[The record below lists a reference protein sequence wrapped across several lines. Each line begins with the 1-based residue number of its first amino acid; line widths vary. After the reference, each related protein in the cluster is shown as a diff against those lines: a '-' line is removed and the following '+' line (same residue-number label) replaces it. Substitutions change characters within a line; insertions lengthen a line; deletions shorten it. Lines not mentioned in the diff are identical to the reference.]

1 MAYYSI
7 HAYDADVW
15 IRAFRG
21 LNQVDASL
29 NSDPSYAVEVENVET
44 KNGVLQP
51 QAGIDV
57 MDGPVKEDCPRVE
70 TLAKFHR
77 RWYTGDGSHDW
88 YVCCAGGK
96 FYQKQAGNDEADWH
110 EIPLPQFTDEEQEAF
125 KSSVWSWVTY
135 EIAPEVGE
143 NTVDVLIMSNA
154 KDGMI
159 MIEPPDKPTTWGDI
173 KALTDNTW
181 GDLEDGYI
189 WGIPQDET
197 VHGVMSPKWTIDFV
211 DTRTDP
217 TDDEEPQKKF
227 AVIERW
233 NERLWGTGVPDEPDT
248 LYYSKAYAPEDWTT
262 DSEIPENS
270 AGEIRQPTWDGD
282 KFYALKRF
290 GDQLLAFKKN
300 RVWRIMGVSPDQFD
314 LHEQYGRGTEFFNTI
329 AVEGERCFM
338 ATRDALEVYDGMNT
352 TPYGKEQIEELWRKA
367 NVNAFDQM
375 CAVMFDR
382 RYYLAF
388 PTEGSTVNNAM
399 LVYNLEERTIL
410 YYPDL
415 YIEAFLPTDDILYA
429 TSSSLPGKILRLNYD
444 SWFTGKT
451 TGKPTKWMTPWMD
464 FGYKTIQKGGYE
476 IYFTPEVKGSPMTF
490 RFSIQTEKKIKT
502 KIVTVQTTTFK
513 AKQKRIR
520 FGGTGRRFRLII
532 ETGSAPADTA
542 WRLLGG
548 IQMVVE
554 TDPD

>member
-77 RWYTGDGSHDW
+77 RWYTGQGSHDW

-96 FYQKQAGNDEADWH
+96 FYQKQAGSAEPWAVITMPNGITSFE
-110 EIPLPQFTDEEQEAF
+110 
-125 KSSVWSWVTY
+125 SSLWSWVTY
-135 EIAPEVGE
+135 ETNVDPSE
-143 NTVDVLIMSNA
+143 NTIDVLLVSNA
-154 KDGMI
+154 KDGMF
-159 MIEPPDKPTTWGDI
+159 MIIPPDRPTTWQDVYDTY
-173 KALTDNTW
+173 KW
-181 GDLEDGYI
+181 GPIDD
-189 WGIPQDET
+189 PPTET
-197 VHGVMSPKWTIDFV
+197 VHDFIWAVTEEEESSDVEGLSSARWTLHPIE
-211 DTRTDP
+211 TP
-217 TDDEEPQKKF
+217 YKF
-227 AVIERW
+227 GVIERRA
-233 NERLWGTGVPDEPDT
+233 ERIWGSAILDEPDKVVW
-248 LYYSKAYAPEDWTT
+248 SAPYDPMDWEKNT
-262 DSEIPENS
+262 EIPEDGADENN
-270 AGEIRQPTWDGD
+270 IPTWDGD
-282 KFYALKRF
+282 KIYALKRF
-290 GDQLLAFKKN
+290 GDQLLVFKKN
-300 RVWRIMGVSPDQFD
+300 RIWRVMGVSPGEFD
-314 LHEQYGRGTEFFNTI
+314 FHEQYGRGTEFFNTI
-329 AVEGERCFM
+329 ATEGERCYM

-375 CAVMFDR
+375 CGVMFDR

-415 YIEAFLPTDDILYA
+415 YIEAFLPTDDVLYA

-490 RFSIQTEKKIKT
+490 QFSIQTEKKIKT
-502 KIVTVQTTTFK
+502 KTVTVQTTTFK